1 MYNSAMHTET
11 VKRRKPRA
19 DRMHVIYKVTCVPT
33 NEAYIGLT
41 VCAGASPKKAI
52 DGRWKRHVTRALTQA
67 KDWTLCKAIRQH
79 GPDAFVIEV
88 MEKVRGKAQA
98 HQREREVTK
107 QIGAT
112 LNTA

>member
-1 MYNSAMHTET
+1 MDQQ

-19 DRMHVIYKVTCVPT
+19 DRMHVIYRVTCT
-33 NEAYIGLT
+33 ATAETYIGLT
-41 VCAGASPKKAI
+41 VCAGNSPKKAV

-79 GPDAFVIEV
+79 GPEAFIVEV
-88 MEKVRGKAQA
+88 LEKVRGKAEA

-107 QIGAT
+107 AIGAT
-112 LNTA
+112 LNTV

>member
-1 MYNSAMHTET
+1 MEQ
-11 VKRRKPRA
+11 VKRKKRS
-19 DRMHVIYKVTCVPT
+19 DRMHAIYKVTCKPT
-33 NEAYIGLT
+33 AEVYIGMT
-41 VCAGASPKKAI
+41 VCSGLSPKKAVE
-52 DGRWKRHVTRALTQA
+52 GRWQRHVTRALTQA

-79 GPDAFVIEV
+79 GAEAFVVEV
-88 MEKVRGKAQA
+88 MERVRGKAEA